1 MGLHF
6 RKVKWDLQGLTYPCI
21 LSDISFFATGSPVSL
36 FSLSVVFLALF
47 LVLFHPLLSAVLW
60 VGEKERQRLQMI
72 PSIRGFGTPW
82 EVPLIKRVN
91 SGIGA
96 NLGWKMVS
104 SFLKGLFLKE
114 KVSGMASEKEWSW
127 MRWRRKIWGAQ
138 KQNQESAVSDD
149 PKRLGWSTVSTGQLL
164 TNSEPG
170 CQSEDRVVN
179 SEDRWSTVRMVIN
192 SEDGW
197 STVAMWHLS

>member
-1 MGLHF
+1 M
-6 RKVKWDLQGLTYPCI
+6 
-21 LSDISFFATGSPVSL
+21 
-36 FSLSVVFLALF
+36 
-47 LVLFHPLLSAVLW
+47 
-60 VGEKERQRLQMI
+60 
-72 PSIRGFGTPW
+72 
-82 EVPLIKRVN
+82 
-91 SGIGA
+91 
-96 NLGWKMVS
+96 
-104 SFLKGLFLKE
+104 
-114 KVSGMASEKEWSW
+114 
-127 MRWRRKIWGAQ
+127 
-138 KQNQESAVSDD
+138 SDD